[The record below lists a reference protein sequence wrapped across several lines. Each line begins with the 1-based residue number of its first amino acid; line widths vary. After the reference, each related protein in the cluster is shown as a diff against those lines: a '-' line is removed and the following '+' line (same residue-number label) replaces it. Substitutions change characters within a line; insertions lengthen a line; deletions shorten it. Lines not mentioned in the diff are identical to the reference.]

1 MRDIIPALLL
11 FQSASL
17 GDGLELHLRRTKA
30 FKTVA
35 CRVVFHAPL
44 DDASAARALVPR
56 LLGRGT
62 ARLPS
67 LRALQIELDR
77 LFGAS
82 LAGDARKMGDRQLV
96 QIRSDWVMDRLAGMP
111 LLNEMAALISEFV
124 REPVGLGQP
133 DVFLHERKGMG
144 DEADSI
150 VDDKAGYARH
160 RLISEMCRG
169 ESYARPAIGNAEE
182 IRALELDQVRDEHT
196 RLLTRTHVDIFLVG
210 DVTMRDARRF
220 AKALNLGP
228 TRRPARLRRTQRRRP
243 TRARTVREREDI
255 AQARL
260 AMGFRTRIRPDSV
273 QLPALLLMNSLFG
286 GSSVGKLFK
295 VVREQESLCYSIG
308 SQLERTKGLL
318 LVHAGIDAAHYPKAR
333 RLILKQLA
341 ELQNGQISDESFAQ
355 AHGMLLSG
363 FRSLRDSPAAL
374 IDFALERT
382 ANGLPVDLDGLLRTI
397 ETVTVRDVK
406 RAARTVELD
415 TVYLLGN

>member
-1 MRDIIPALLL
+1 
-11 FQSASL
+11 
-17 GDGLELHLRRTKA
+17 
-30 FKTVA
+30 
-35 CRVVFHAPL
+35 
-44 DDASAARALVPR
+44 
-56 LLGRGT
+56 
-62 ARLPS
+62 
-67 LRALQIELDR
+67 
-77 LFGAS
+77 
-82 LAGDARKMGDRQLV
+82 
-96 QIRSDWVMDRLAGMP
+96 
-111 LLNEMAALISEFV
+111 
-124 REPVGLGQP
+124 
-133 DVFLHERKGMG
+133 
-144 DEADSI
+144 
-150 VDDKAGYARH
+150 
-160 RLISEMCRG
+160 MCRG

-220 AKALNLGP
+220 AKALDLGP
-228 TRRPARLRRTQRRRP
+228 TRRPVRLRRTQRRRP

-318 LVHAGIDAAHYPKAR
+318 LVHAGIDSAHYTKAR
-333 RLILKQLA
+333 RLILKQLD
-341 ELQNGQISDESFAQ
+341 ELQCGQVSDESFAQ
-355 AHGMLLSG
+355 ARGMLLSG
-363 FRSLRDSPAAL
+363 LRSLRDSPAAL

-382 ANGLPVDLDGLLRTI
+382 ANGLPVDLDGLLQTI
-397 ETVTVRDVK
+397 ETVTVREVK